1 MDACD
6 RTSESNEHCQPGP
19 VLWPPMATERVTTGS
34 SEEEEVGAAGSGE
47 GRLLATVGQGYDKGG
62 CRGKK
67 MRRVRLE
74 ATTTAREDGCSLRLW
89 LHDGEEEWVT
99 VTRLRARRQQRQGKR
114 RRRRGSCEEAREE
127 GEGSGS
133 PARAAAAGEGGGC
146 GISMRSAQ
154 RWLRLRAREA
164 AALAGG
170 RSWGERRGLCAGG
183 AATEEGVAAVVV
195 EEGRAA
201 AMCDCCGRRGGEE
214 AEEAMA
220 GGSGR
225 DNSHNRGWQVVV
237 TLLCGSGLQPQISDG
252 VEEEEVAAAR
262 MVGARAGSNG
272 DATSRGGNW
281 RGAAIVAGDGC
292 GGGGDAGEI

>member
-114 RRRRGSCEEAREE
+114 RRQGSTT
-127 GEGSGS
+127 G
-133 PARAAAAGEGGGC
+133 
-146 GISMRSAQ
+146 
-154 RWLRLRAREA
+154 
-164 AALAGG
+164 
-170 RSWGERRGLCAGG
+170 
-183 AATEEGVAAVVV
+183 
-195 EEGRAA
+195 
-201 AMCDCCGRRGGEE
+201 
-214 AEEAMA
+214 
-220 GGSGR
+220 
-225 DNSHNRGWQVVV
+225 
-237 TLLCGSGLQPQISDG
+237 
-252 VEEEEVAAAR
+252 
-262 MVGARAGSNG
+262 
-272 DATSRGGNW
+272 
-281 RGAAIVAGDGC
+281 GDG
-292 GGGGDAGEI
+292 GW